1 MITLYNI
8 ILTIGITVGIP
19 LIIPII
25 LLSEKRR
32 KTFLQRLGVKRLPE
46 NILFKRDK
54 PIWVHALSVGEVLS
68 SVPLVMKLK
77 KRFKDKRIV
86 FSAST
91 KTGFEIANKLFK
103 KNVDSI
109 FFFPFDLLFS
119 VKYITGKIDPAIVI
133 IVESDIWPNFL
144 FEMKKRHISVV
155 LINARLSNKSFK
167 GYKRFLFI
175 SNKLFLSF
183 AKICTQSIEDARRFM
198 LLGIP
203 SNMISTTGN
212 IKFDQPYDPVSEKE
226 IEILKQS
233 MHIYHQPVKKILIA
247 GSTHKGEESIL
258 IDAFSRI
265 RKDFADTVLI
275 VVPRNP
281 ERARSVLRLCKSAG
295 FLSILMKNFE
305 NTDKDEKFD
314 VIVVDAIGILKR
326 LYAIADVAFVGGS
339 LVDLGG
345 HNPLEPSAFSKP
357 VIFGQYMSAF
367 TNISK
372 MLVDS
377 GGAVQVEN
385 ANSLYE
391 TIADI
396 LSDSDKARNMGEKA
410 FNVFNSNKGA
420 VEKTLKVIESQLNL
434 N

>member
-54 PIWVHALSVGEVLS
+54 PIWIHALSVGEVVS

-77 KRFKDKRIV
+77 KRFKNKRIV

-119 VKYITGKIDPAIVI
+119 VKYISGKIHPAIVI

-144 FEMKKRHISVV
+144 FEMKKRQIPVV
-155 LINARLSNKSFK
+155 LINARLSNRSFK
-167 GYKRFLFI
+167 GYKRFPFI

-183 AKICTQSIEDARRFM
+183 AKICAQSIEDARRFM

-203 SNMISTTGN
+203 SNMISITGN

-233 MHIYHQPVKKILIA
+233 MHIYQPVKKILIA

-265 RKDFADTVLI
+265 RKDFADTVL
-275 VVPRNP
+275 VVIPRNP
-281 ERARSVLRLCKSAG
+281 KRARSVLKLCKSAG
-295 FLSILMKNFE
+295 FF
-305 NTDKDEKFD
+305 
-314 VIVVDAIGILKR
+314 
-326 LYAIADVAFVGGS
+326 
-339 LVDLGG
+339 
-345 HNPLEPSAFSKP
+345 
-357 VIFGQYMSAF
+357 
-367 TNISK
+367 
-372 MLVDS
+372 
-377 GGAVQVEN
+377 
-385 ANSLYE
+385 
-391 TIADI
+391 
-396 LSDSDKARNMGEKA
+396 
-410 FNVFNSNKGA
+410 FNSYERHRKYR
-420 VEKTLKVIESQLNL
+420 
-434 N
+434 

>member
-19 LIIPII
+19 LIIPVVI
-25 LLSEKRR
+25 LSEKRR
-32 KTFLQRLGVKRLPE
+32 KTFLQRLGLKRLPE
-46 NILFKRDK
+46 NLLSKSNKK
-54 PIWVHALSVGEVLS
+54 PIWVHALSVGEVFS
-68 SVPLVMKLK
+68 SVPFVMKLK
-77 KRFKDKRIV
+77 KRFKHKKIV

-144 FEMKKRHISVV
+144 FEMKRRNVPVV
-155 LINARLSNKSFK
+155 LINARLSKRSFK
-167 GYKRFLFI
+167 RYKRFSFI
-175 SNKLFLSF
+175 SKKLFLSF
-183 AKICTQSIEDARRFM
+183 AKICAQSIEDAERFM

-212 IKFDQPYDPVSEKE
+212 IKFDQPYHSVSEKE

-233 MHIYHQPVKKILIA
+233 MNIQPIEKILMA
-247 GSTHKGEESIL
+247 GSTHEGEESIL
-258 IDAFSRI
+258 IDAFSMI

-275 VVPRNP
+275 LVPRNP
-281 ERARSVLRLCKSAG
+281 ERVRSVLKLCKSAG
-295 FLSILMKNFE
+295 FSSIPMKDFKNID
-305 NTDKDEKFD
+305 NDERFD
-314 VIVVDAIGILKR
+314 VIVVDVIGILKG

-339 LVDLGG
+339 LVDLCG
-345 HNPLEPSAFSKP
+345 HNPLEPAAFFKP
-357 VIFGQYMSAF
+357 IIFGQYMSNFAH
-367 TNISK
+367 ISQ

-377 GGAVQVEN
+377 GGAVQVQN
-385 ANSLYE
+385 TNSLYE
-391 TIADI
+391 TISKI
-396 LSDSDKARNMGEKA
+396 LSDSGKAQDMGEKA
-410 FNVFNSNKGA
+410 FKVFNANKGA
-420 VEKTLKVIESQLNL
+420 VDKTLKVIESQLMN
-434 N
+434 

>member
-32 KTFLQRLGVKRLPE
+32 KTFLQRLGVKRLPG
-46 NILFKRDK
+46 NILSKNNKK
-54 PIWVHALSVGEVLS
+54 PIWIHALSVGEVLS

-144 FEMKKRHISVV
+144 FEMKKRNVPVI
-155 LINARLSNKSFK
+155 LINARLSKSSFK
-167 GYKRFLFI
+167 GYKRFSFI
-175 SNKLFLSF
+175 SNQLFLSF

-233 MHIYHQPVKKILIA
+233 VNIQPVKKILIA

-275 VVPRNP
+275 LVPRNP
-281 ERARSVLRLCKSAG
+281 ERARSVLKLCKSAG

-305 NTDKDEKFD
+305 NIDKDEKFD
-314 VIVVDAIGILKR
+314 VIVVDVIGILKR

-339 LVDLGG
+339 LVNIGG

-357 VIFGQYMSAF
+357 IIFGQYMSAF
-367 TNISK
+367 ANISQ

-377 GGAVQVEN
+377 GGAVQVKN
-385 ANSLYE
+385 KNSLYE

-396 LSDSDKARNMGEKA
+396 LSDSDKA
-410 FNVFNSNKGA
+410 
-420 VEKTLKVIESQLNL
+420 
-434 N
+434 

>member
-1 MITLYNI
+1 MIIFYNI

-32 KTFLQRLGVKRLPE
+32 KTFLQRLGVKKLPE
-46 NILFKRDK
+46 NILFKRDR
-54 PIWVHALSVGEVLS
+54 PIWIHALSVGEVLS

-119 VKYITGKIDPAIVI
+119 VKYIIGKIDPAIVI

-144 FEMKKRHISVV
+144 FEIKKRHIPVV
-155 LINARLSNKSFK
+155 LINARLSNRSFK
-167 GYKRFLFI
+167 GYKRFPFI

-183 AKICTQSIEDARRFM
+183 AKICTQSIEDANRFK

-212 IKFDQPYDPVSEKE
+212 IKFDQPDDPVSEKE
-226 IEILKQS
+226 IEILRQS
-233 MHIYHQPVKKILIA
+233 MHIYQPVKKILIA
-247 GSTHKGEESIL
+247 GSTHEGEESIL

-265 RKDFADTVLI
+265 RKDFADTVFV

-281 ERARSVLRLCKSAG
+281 ERARSVLKLCKSAV
-295 FLSILMKNFE
+295 FSSILMKNFK
-305 NTDKDEKFD
+305 NIDKNGKFD
-314 VIVVDAIGILKR
+314 VIIVDVIGILRR

-339 LVDLGG
+339 LVYIGG
-345 HNPLEPSAFSKP
+345 HNPLEPAAFSKP
-357 VIFGQYMSAF
+357 IIFGQYMSSFA
-367 TNISK
+367 NISQ

-391 TIADI
+391 TIAGI
-396 LSDSDKARNMGEKA
+396 LSDSDNARNMGEKA
-410 FNVFNSNKGA
+410 FKVFNANKGA
-420 VEKTLKVIESQLNL
+420 VEKTLKVIESQLKDW
-434 N
+434 

>member
-54 PIWVHALSVGEVLS
+54 PIWIHALSVGEVFS

-77 KRFKDKRIV
+77 ERFKDKRIV

-144 FEMKKRHISVV
+144 FEMKKRHIPVV
-155 LINARLSNKSFK
+155 LINARLSKRSFK
-167 GYKRFLFI
+167 GYKRFSFI
-175 SNKLFLSF
+175 FNKLFLSF

-233 MHIYHQPVKKILIA
+233 MNIQPAKKILMA
-247 GSTHKGEESIL
+247 GSTHEGEESIL

-281 ERARSVLRLCKSAG
+281 ERAGSVVKLSKSAG
-295 FLSILMKNFE
+295 FSSISMKDFKNID
-305 NTDKDEKFD
+305 NDERFD
-314 VIVVDAIGILKR
+314 VIVIDVIGILKR
-326 LYAIADVAFVGGS
+326 LYAIADVVFVGGS
-339 LVDLGG
+339 LVDLCG
-345 HNPLEPSAFSKP
+345 HNPLEAATFSKP
-357 VIFGQYMSAF
+357 IIFGQYMSNFAH
-367 TNISK
+367 ISQ

-377 GGAVQVEN
+377 GGAVQVQN
-385 ANSLYE
+385 TNSLYE
-391 TIADI
+391 TIARI
-396 LSDSDKARNMGEKA
+396 LSDSGTAQNMGEKA
-410 FNVFNSNKGA
+410 FKVFNANKGA
-420 VEKTLKVIESQLNL
+420 VDKTLKVIESQLMN
-434 N
+434 